1 MRYGYSQIQYPTRV
15 CDEIKFQ
22 EENIISY
29 QVIRVEKFSKVSLG
43 KIGGET
49 ERTSRHHRNE
59 DIDDTRTPLNYYY
72 KKSDGGLSQQWKS
85 IVETT
90 HATFKETKKSVAF
103 EGMIIT
109 SDKSFFEKLG
119 YVQGQP
125 PPQKLIDFFNRSYQF
140 VLRQIGYH
148 GTDENILSAVV
159 HLDETTPHLQLY
171 YIPLVDTGK
180 KKVYAKDGNGK
191 VLRNEKGSPIQAK
204 DSREK
209 SIYEEVKL
217 PRPKIC
223 SSDFWEQRGGQL
235 SFGNLQDDFYEQVS
249 IRYGLERGE
258 IGSNKKHTTKY
269 EWEKQ
274 RQEKEIQALQDKI
287 KPMQEYLRA
296 FQDAIDGKK
305 PFSKAEL
312 RKQIVGLVASYKQL
326 EKEKAIKD
334 KDSDFLFSELRKLE
348 KKIPE
353 LERYKEYVDFIHT
366 HAPDKLLEAKRT
378 ANERARAPKPP
389 QKKNYQW
396 TK

>member
-1 MRYGYSQIQYPTRV
+1 
-15 CDEIKFQ
+15 
-22 EENIISY
+22 
-29 QVIRVEKFSKVSLG
+29 
-43 KIGGET
+43 
-49 ERTSRHHRNE
+49 
-59 DIDDTRTPLNYYY
+59 
-72 KKSDGGLSQQWKS
+72 
-85 IVETT
+85 
-90 HATFKETKKSVAF
+90 
-103 EGMIIT
+103 MIIT
-109 SDKSFFEKLG
+109 SDKSFFERLG
-119 YVQGQP
+119 YIQGQP
-125 PPQKLIDFFNRSYQF
+125 PPQKVIDFFNRSYGF

-180 KKVYAKDGNGK
+180 KKVYAKDENGK

-204 DSREK
+204 DRHGK

-217 PRPKIC
+217 PHPKIC

-258 IGSNKKHTTKY
+258 VGSNKKHTTKY

-274 RQEKEIQALQDKI
+274 RQEKELQDLKEEI
-287 KPMQEYLRA
+287 KPMREYLRA

-305 PFSKAEL
+305 PFSRNEL
-312 RKQIVGLVASYKQL
+312 RKQIVGLIASYKQL
-326 EKEKAIKD
+326 EREKAIKD
-334 KDSDFLFSELRKLE
+334 KDNDFLFAELRKLE
-348 KKIPE
+348 KKLPE

-366 HAPDKLLEAKRT
+366 HAPDKLIEAKRT
-378 ANERARAPKPP
+378 ATERANAPKPP
-389 QKKNYQW
+389 KNKKYQW

>member
-1 MRYGYSQIQYPTRV
+1 MDIFNSNTPTRV

-29 QVIRVEKFSKVSLG
+29 QVIRVEKFSKGSLG

-49 ERTSRHHRNE
+49 ERTSRNHRNE

-72 KKSDGGLSQQWKS
+72 KKSDGGLSLQWKS

-90 HATFKETKKSVAF
+90 NSSFKETKKSVAF

-125 PPQKLIDFFNRSYQF
+125 PPQKVIDFFNRSYQF

-148 GTDENILSAVV
+148 DTDENILSAVV

-171 YIPLVDTGK
+171 YIPLVNTGK
-180 KKVYAKDGNGK
+180 KKVYAKAPDGK
-191 VLRNEKGSPIQAK
+191 VLRNKKGSPIQAK
-204 DSREK
+204 DSHGK

-217 PRPKIC
+217 PHPKVC

-312 RKQIVGLVASYKQL
+312 RKQIVGLIASYKQL

-389 QKKNYQW
+389 KNKNYQW

>member
-1 MRYGYSQIQYPTRV
+1 MRW
-15 CDEIKFQ
+15 K

-29 QVIRVEKFSKVSLG
+29 QVIRVEKFSKGSLRL
-43 KIGGET
+43 IGGET

-72 KKSDGGLSQQWKS
+72 KKSAGGLIPQWKS

-90 HATFKETKKSVAF
+90 NATFKETKKSVAF

-125 PPQKLIDFFNRSYQF
+125 PPQKVIDFFNRSYQF

-180 KKVYAKDGNGK
+180 KKVYAKAPDGK

-204 DSREK
+204 DSHGK

-217 PRPKIC
+217 PHPKVC

-235 SFGNLQDDFYEQVS
+235 SFGNLQDDVYEQVS
-249 IRYGLERGE
+249 IRYGLDRGE
-258 IGSNKKHTTKY
+258 VGSNKKHTTKY

-274 RQEKEIQALQDKI
+274 RQEKELQDLKEEI

-305 PFSKAEL
+305 PFSSTEL
-312 RKQIVGLVASYKQL
+312 RKQIVGLIASYKQL
-326 EKEKAIKD
+326 EKEKTIGD
-334 KDSDFLFSELRKLE
+334 KDREQLFKLLKDTE

-353 LERYKEYVDFIHT
+353 LERYKEYVDFIQT
-366 HAPDKLLEAKRT
+366 HAPDKLIEAKRT
-378 ANERARAPKPP
+378 ANERAHAPKPP
-389 QKKNYQW
+389 KNKNYQW

>member
-1 MRYGYSQIQYPTRV
+1 M
-15 CDEIKFQ
+15 
-22 EENIISY
+22 
-29 QVIRVEKFSKVSLG
+29 
-43 KIGGET
+43 
-49 ERTSRHHRNE
+49 
-59 DIDDTRTPLNYYY
+59 
-72 KKSDGGLSQQWKS
+72 
-85 IVETT
+85 
-90 HATFKETKKSVAF
+90 
-103 EGMIIT
+103 
-109 SDKSFFEKLG
+109 
-119 YVQGQP
+119 
-125 PPQKLIDFFNRSYQF
+125 IDFFNRSYGF
-140 VLRQIGYH
+140 VLRQVGYH

-180 KKVYAKDGNGK
+180 KKVYAKAPDGK
-191 VLRNEKGSPIQAK
+191 VLRNGKGSPIQAK
-204 DSREK
+204 DSHGK

-217 PRPKIC
+217 PHPKIC

-258 IGSNKKHTTKY
+258 IGINKKHTTKY

-274 RQEKEIQALQDKI
+274 RQEKELQALQEEI

-305 PFSKAEL
+305 PFSKNEL
-312 RKQIVGLVASYKQL
+312 RKQIVGLIASYTQL

-334 KDSDFLFSELRKLE
+334 KDNDFLFTELRKLE
-348 KKIPE
+348 KKLPE

-366 HAPDKLLEAKRT
+366 HAPDKLIEAKRT
-378 ANERARAPKPP
+378 ANERAHAPKPP
-389 QKKNYQW
+389 KNKNYQW

>member
-1 MRYGYSQIQYPTRV
+1 MNCSAPPVYATKSIFKE
-15 CDEIKFQ
+15 DF
-22 EENIISY
+22 IISY
-29 QVIRVEKFSKVSLG
+29 HVIRVEKFSKGSLG

-49 ERTSRHHRNE
+49 ERTSRNHRNE
-59 DIDDTRTPLNYYY
+59 DIDNTRTPLNYYY
-72 KKSDGGLSQQWKS
+72 KKSEGGLSQQWKS
-85 IVETT
+85 IVKTT
-90 HATFKETKKSVAF
+90 NATFKETKKSVAF
-103 EGMIIT
+103 EGIIIT

-119 YVQGQP
+119 YIQGQP
-125 PPQKLIDFFNRSYQF
+125 PPQKVVDFFNRSYGF
-140 VLRQIGYH
+140 VLRQVGYH

-180 KKVYAKDGNGK
+180 KKVYAKAPDGK

-204 DSREK
+204 DSHGK

-217 PRPKIC
+217 LRPKIC

-249 IRYGLERGE
+249 IRYGLDRGE
-258 IGSNKKHTTKY
+258 VGSNKKHTTKY

-274 RQEKEIQALQDKI
+274 RQEKELQTLQEEI
-287 KPMQEYLRA
+287 KRMQEYLRS
-296 FQDAIDGKK
+296 FQDAINGKK
-305 PFSKAEL
+305 PFSRSEL
-312 RKQIVGLVASYKQL
+312 RKQIVGLIANYKQL

-334 KDSDFLFSELRKLE
+334 KDNDYLFAELRKFE
-348 KKIPE
+348 KKLPE

-366 HAPDKLLEAKRT
+366 HAPEKLLEAKRT
-378 ANERARAPKPP
+378 ANERANAPKPP
-389 QKKNYQW
+389 KTKKYQW

>member
-1 MRYGYSQIQYPTRV
+1 MYETKSIFKE
-15 CDEIKFQ
+15 DF
-22 EENIISY
+22 IISY
-29 QVIRVEKFSKVSLG
+29 QVIRVEKFSKGSLG

-85 IVETT
+85 IVETA
-90 HATFKETKKSVAF
+90 HVTFKETKKSVAF

-109 SDKSFFEKLG
+109 SDKSFFERLG

-125 PPQKLIDFFNRSYQF
+125 PPQKVIDFFNRSYGF
-140 VLRQIGYH
+140 VLQQIGYH

-180 KKVYAKDGNGK
+180 KKVYAKDEKGK

-204 DSREK
+204 DNHGK

-235 SFGNLQDDFYEQVS
+235 SFGNLQDEFYEQVS

-274 RQEKEIQALQDKI
+274 RQEKELQTLQEEI
-287 KPMQEYLRA
+287 KPMQEYLRS
-296 FQDAIDGKK
+296 FQDALDGKK

-312 RKQIVGLVASYKQL
+312 RKQIVGLIASYKQL
-326 EKEKAIKD
+326 EKEKSIGD
-334 KDSDFLFSELRKLE
+334 KDRQDLFKLLKDTKE
-348 KKIPE
+348 KIPE

-366 HAPDKLLEAKRT
+366 HAPDKLIEAKRT

-389 QKKNYQW
+389 KNKNYQW

>member
-1 MRYGYSQIQYPTRV
+1 MYETKSIFKE
-15 CDEIKFQ
+15 DF
-22 EENIISY
+22 IISY
-29 QVIRVEKFSKVSLG
+29 QVIRVEKFSKGSLG

-85 IVETT
+85 IVETA
-90 HATFKETKKSVAF
+90 HVTFKETKKSVAF
-103 EGMIIT
+103 EGLIIT

-125 PPQKLIDFFNRSYQF
+125 PPQKVIDFFNRSYQF
-140 VLRQIGYH
+140 VLLQIGYH

-180 KKVYAKDGNGK
+180 KKVYAKDKNGK
-191 VLRNEKGSPIQAK
+191 VLRNEKGSPVQAK
-204 DSREK
+204 DSHGK

-217 PRPKIC
+217 PCPKIC

-258 IGSNKKHTTKY
+258 VGSNKKHTTKY

-274 RQEKEIQALQDKI
+274 RQEKELQGLKEEI

-312 RKQIVGLVASYKQL
+312 RKQIVGLIASYKQL
-326 EKEKAIKD
+326 EKEKSIKD

-353 LERYKEYVDFIHT
+353 LERYKEYVEFIHT

-378 ANERARAPKPP
+378 ANERAHAPKPP
-389 QKKNYQW
+389 KNKNYQW

>member
-1 MRYGYSQIQYPTRV
+1 MRL
-15 CDEIKFQ
+15 KFRRK
-22 EENIISY
+22 NIISY
-29 QVIRVEKFSKVSLG
+29 QVIRVEKFSKGSLG

-59 DIDDTRTPLNYYY
+59 DIDYTRTPLNYYY
-72 KKSDGGLSQQWKS
+72 KKSNSGLSHQWKS

-90 HATFKETKKSVAF
+90 NATFKETKKSVAF

-125 PPQKLIDFFNRSYQF
+125 PPQKVIDFFNRSYQF
-140 VLRQIGYH
+140 VLRQVGYQ

-180 KKVYAKDGNGK
+180 KKVYAKDKNGK

-204 DSREK
+204 DSHGK

-217 PRPKIC
+217 PHPKVC

-235 SFGNLQDDFYEQVS
+235 SFGNLQDDFYEEVS

-258 IGSNKKHTTKY
+258 VGSNKKHTTKY

-274 RQEKEIQALQDKI
+274 RQEKDLQALQEEI

-305 PFSKAEL
+305 PFSKNEL
-312 RKQIVGLVASYKQL
+312 RKQIVGLIASYKQL
-326 EKEKAIKD
+326 EKEKAIGD
-334 KDSDFLFSELRKLE
+334 KDREQLFKLLKDTE

-353 LERYKEYVDFIHT
+353 LEKYKEYVDFIHT

-378 ANERARAPKPP
+378 ATERGNAPKPP
-389 QKKNYQW
+389 KYKKYQW

>member
-1 MRYGYSQIQYPTRV
+1 
-15 CDEIKFQ
+15 
-22 EENIISY
+22 
-29 QVIRVEKFSKVSLG
+29 
-43 KIGGET
+43 
-49 ERTSRHHRNE
+49 
-59 DIDDTRTPLNYYY
+59 
-72 KKSDGGLSQQWKS
+72 
-85 IVETT
+85 
-90 HATFKETKKSVAF
+90 
-103 EGMIIT
+103 MIIT

-119 YVQGQP
+119 YIQGQP
-125 PPQKLIDFFNRSYQF
+125 PPQKVIDFFNRSYGF

-180 KKVYAKDGNGK
+180 KKVYAKAPDGK

-204 DSREK
+204 DSHGK

-217 PRPKIC
+217 PHPKVC

-235 SFGNLQDDFYEQVS
+235 SFGNLQDDFYDEIS
-249 IRYGLERGE
+249 IRYGLGRGE

-274 RQEKEIQALQDKI
+274 RQEKELQALKEEI

-326 EKEKAIKD
+326 EKEKAIGD
-334 KDSDFLFSELRKLE
+334 KDREQLFKLLKDTE

-353 LERYKEYVDFIHT
+353 LERYKEYVEFIHK
-366 HAPDKLLEAKRT
+366 HAPDKLLDAKRT
-378 ANERARAPKPP
+378 ATERANAPKPP
-389 QKKNYQW
+389 KNKNYQW

>member
-1 MRYGYSQIQYPTRV
+1 MYETKSIF
-15 CDEIKFQ
+15 K
-22 EENIISY
+22 ENFIISY
-29 QVIRVEKFSKVSLG
+29 QVIRVEKFSKGSLG

-90 HATFKETKKSVAF
+90 HAAFRETKKSVAF

-119 YVQGQP
+119 YVQGQS
-125 PPQKLIDFFNRSYQF
+125 PPQKVIDFFNRSYQF

-180 KKVYAKDGNGK
+180 KKVYTKTPDGK

-204 DSREK
+204 DSHGK
-209 SIYEEVKL
+209 SIYEEVNL
-217 PRPKIC
+217 PYPKVC

-235 SFGNLQDDFYEQVS
+235 SFGNLQDEFYEQVS

-258 IGSNKKHTTKY
+258 VGSNKKHTTKY

-274 RQEKEIQALQDKI
+274 RQEKELQALQEEI
-287 KPMQEYLRA
+287 KPIQEYLRA

-312 RKQIVGLVASYKQL
+312 RKQIVGLIASYKQL
-326 EKEKAIKD
+326 EKEKSIGD
-334 KDSDFLFSELRKLE
+334 KDRQDLFKLLKDTKE
-348 KKIPE
+348 KIPE

-366 HAPDKLLEAKRT
+366 HAPDKLIEAKRT
-378 ANERARAPKPP
+378 ANERAHAPKPP
-389 QKKNYQW
+389 KNKNYQW